1 MTSGH
6 VVLIGLMGTGKST
19 VGKKLATILGREFFD
34 SDLEVERRERSSV
47 SEIFERQ
54 GEAFFRETEA
64 TVLAEL
70 LDRPQPMVLATGGG
84 VILSAANRSRLGP
97 PHHVVWLRAEVRTLV
112 NRMTPKGAAKRPL
125 LAGDVETRFAELI
138 EARSDLYK
146 QVARTIVD
154 VDGLSADRVC
164 EIIKSEVE

>member
-1 MTSGH
+1 MTRGH

-19 VGKKLATILGREFFD
+19 VGKKLATNLGREFFD
-34 SDLEVERRERSSV
+34 SDVEIERQQGATI
-47 SEIFERQ
+47 SEIFEQR
-54 GEAFFRETEA
+54 GEASFRVTEEI
-64 TVLAEL
+64 VLAEL
-70 LDRPQPMVLATGGG
+70 LGRPVPMVLATGGG
-84 VILSAANRSRLGP
+84 VILSEANRSRLGS

-125 LAGDVETRFAELI
+125 LAGDVEARLTEMI
-138 EARSDLYK
+138 GARSDLYQ
-146 QVARTIVD
+146 QVAKTIVD